1 MPLKLTEHDLQVHVF
16 DVLRLNER
24 YDPRLKW
31 IYAVPNGNYRS
42 WKIGAEL
49 KLEGVKKGISD
60 ICLPFPGSLI
70 EDEFPV
76 QRQEY
81 PGAYI
86 EMKSDSGA
94 VTPEQREFLSFVEEQ
109 GYATLVAKHFDPA
122 LDFIERYCGIKL
134 QGRERLPRKI

>member
-16 DVLRLNER
+16 DVLRLNEKD
-24 YDPRLKW
+24 DPRLKW

-60 ICLPFPGSLI
+60 ICIPFPGNLL
-70 EDEFPV
+70 EDEFPS
-76 QRQEY
+76 QKQEY

-86 EMKSDSGA
+86 EMKSESGA
-94 VTPEQREFLSFVEEQ
+94 VSPEQNEFLQFVAGQ
-109 GYATLVAKHFDPA
+109 GFATLVAFHYDPA
-122 LDFIERYCGIKL
+122 LDFIEEYCGIKL
-134 QGRERLPRKI
+134 RGRERLPRKI